1 MIKSKVRLYDKD
13 GKVQAAIK
21 FKVTKGQP
29 VEISQVEL
37 LTILLAYKDVVLKD
51 YSDFAAIQ
59 HIREAVDL
67 MEEEINARKGDN
79 NSNEVEPEGG
89 LEHIK

>member
-13 GKVQAAIK
+13 GNVQAAVR

-29 VEISQVEL
+29 VGVSQAEL
-37 LTILLAYKDVVLKD
+37 LALLLAYKDIVLKD

-59 HIREAVDL
+59 HIKETVDL
-67 MEEEINARKGDN
+67 MEKEMEANKGHK
-79 NSNEVEPEGG
+79 EVEPEGG

>member
-1 MIKSKVRLYDKD
+1 MIKTKALLYGKD
-13 GKVQAAIK
+13 GKVQAAIR

-29 VEISQVEL
+29 IEASQVEL
-37 LTILLAYKDVVLKD
+37 LAILLGYKDVVLKD

-59 HIREAVDL
+59 HIKEAVDM
-67 MEEEINARKGDN
+67 MEKEVNARNGND
-79 NSNEVEPEGG
+79 EVEPEGG

>member
-13 GKVQAAIK
+13 GNVQAAVK

-29 VEISQVEL
+29 VEASQVEL
-37 LTILLAYKDVVLKD
+37 LAILLAYRDVVLKD
-51 YSDFAAIQ
+51 YSDFAAIE
-59 HIREAVDL
+59 HIKEAVDL
-67 MEEEINARKGDN
+67 MEKELEAGKEDK
-79 NSNEVEPEGG
+79 EVEPEGG